1 MTHYI
6 LQILTF
12 QLLFLVVYD
21 MFLKKETFFKWN
33 RAYLLLTPIL
43 SFILPLIKI
52 DLIRDNIPTAFLVQL
67 PAIVLGKN
75 TSSGITSEPLE
86 AVSIN
91 TSDSWSTS
99 EIFQIVWI
107 VGMLV
112 SVVIFCNKLYRIE
125 KFKRRGDEIII
136 NDTKIISL
144 ANTDAA
150 FSFFNTIF
158 LGDRLSEVQKSNI
171 LLHEKIHVVH
181 HHSIDLLFFEILR
194 IVFWFNPL
202 IYVYQNKMV
211 LLQEFTADAAV
222 AAQNGKHAY
231 YQDLLSQVF
240 STESI
245 SFVNTFFNHSLIK
258 KRILM
263 LQKSKS
269 KKIFQ
274 LKYLLLLPVVCVM
287 LVYTSCSDEKA
298 EDQASLASNSETE
311 VMDRIN
317 ELSEAIMKK
326 GNLSD
331 EEMRALKFLSTEA
344 KPGDKVYESVENYLE
359 ETKFD
364 SEGKVSFVAI
374 EKAPIYP
381 GCEGLDNEAA
391 KKCFTQKIS
400 QFISENFKVDN
411 LEDSGIT
418 GRQKI
423 MTKFIVNK
431 NGNVFVKEIKANHP
445 DLEAAARRT
454 LNQLPKMLPGEQD
467 GKKVAVEY
475 VLPIVSI
482 Y

>member
-6 LQILTF
+6 LQILAF
-12 QLLFLVVYD
+12 QFLFLVVYD
-21 MFLKKETFFKWN
+21 LFLKKETFFKWN
-33 RAYLLLTPIL
+33 RAYLLLTPML
-43 SFILPLIKI
+43 SFILPLVKL
-52 DLIRDNIPTAFLVQL
+52 DLIRDNIPAEFLVQL

-75 TSSGITSEPLE
+75 TSGGITSETLE

-91 TSDSWSTS
+91 TSNSWGTS
-99 EIFQIVWI
+99 EIFQMLWI
-107 VGMLV
+107 IGLLV
-112 SVVIFCNKLYRIE
+112 SMVIFCVKLYRLE
-125 KFKRRGDEIII
+125 KFKRRGEEVII
-136 NDTKIISL
+136 NNTKIISL
-144 ANTDAA
+144 SNTDTA

-158 LGDRLSEVQKSNI
+158 LGDQLSDAQKLNI
-171 LLHEKIHVVH
+171 LLHEKIHVAQY
-181 HHSIDLLFFEILR
+181 HSIDLLFFEILR

-240 STESI
+240 NTESI

-269 KKIFQ
+269 RKIFQ
-274 LKYLLLLPVVCVM
+274 LKYLLLLPVVCMM
-287 LVYTSCSDEKA
+287 LVYTSCSDEKV

-311 VMDRIN
+311 VMDKIN
-317 ELSEAIMKK
+317 ELGEAIMKK

-344 KPGDKVYESVENYLE
+344 KPGDKIYESIENYLE

-364 SEGKVSFVAI
+364 SEGKVSFATI
-374 EKAPIYP
+374 EKAPVYP

-391 KKCFTQKIS
+391 KKCFSQKIS
-400 QFISENFKVDN
+400 QFIGDNFKVDN
-411 LEDSGIT
+411 IKDSGII

-423 MTKFIVNK
+423 TTKFIINK
-431 NGNVFVKEIKANHP
+431 EGKVVVKEIKANHP
-445 DLEAAARRT
+445 ALEAAARLA
-454 LNQLPKMLPGEQD
+454 LNQLPEMIPGEQN

-475 VLPIVSI
+475 TLPIISI